1 MRYGAIN
8 ERAALLFDGVGVD
21 IADATSGHFGPD
33 PMDAFGNWGEFCA
46 WAKKEADTSSARPFS
61 LEELTCPVPRPT
73 QVFGIGLNYADHASE
88 TSHELPSKPLVFTKF
103 PSALAGPTAEV
114 PLVPGNCDWEVE
126 LVVVIGSTARDIA
139 EESAAAH
146 IAGFSVGQDVSERIG
161 QMAGERP
168 QFNLPKSY
176 RNFAPLGPA
185 VVTLEALTAGGADP
199 WDLSI
204 RCVRNGE
211 VVQDARTSLLIHKI
225 PKLVA
230 YISSICELRAGD
242 LIFTGT
248 PSGVGMGM
256 DPPQFLQVGDE
267 IVSSIE
273 GVGEIRNRCV

>member
-8 ERAALLFDGVGVD
+8 ERAALLFDGVAVD

-46 WAKKEADTSSARPFS
+46 WAKEADTSSARSFS
-61 LEELTCPVPRPT
+61 FEELTCPVPSPT

-88 TSHELPSKPLVFTKF
+88 TSHELPDKPLVFTKF
-103 PSALAGPTAEV
+103 PSALAGPTDEV

-126 LVVVIGSTARDIA
+126 LVVVMGSTARNIA
-139 EESAAAH
+139 AEAAAAH
-146 IAGFSVGQDVSERIG
+146 IAGFSVGQDVSERVG

-185 VVTLEALTAGGADP
+185 VVTLEALAAGGADP
-199 WDLSI
+199 WDLAI

-256 DPPQFLQVGDE
+256 NPPQFLQLGDE